1 MMSTNQVNVV
11 FDVHSGV
18 EDCALETYMGR
29 YQAKQERQ
37 ENLKFSLILVC
48 SRQTHVVLHKVP
60 MEVAHGPCCTRT
72 NFGGRRQIKPDL
84 SHTDYS

>member
-1 MMSTNQVNVV
+1 MMSTNQVNLV

-37 ENLKFSLILVC
+37 ENLKFSL
-48 SRQTHVVLHKVP
+48 SFSF
-60 MEVAHGPCCTRT
+60 VAGKHAWCCTRSPWRLPT
-72 NFGGRRQIKPDL
+72 GPAVRAQTLGEGGK
-84 SHTDYS
+84 